1 MPRQC
6 YGIPY
11 MGSKWRL
18 ADWILS
24 YLPDAPID
32 APQDGERERERV
44 FVDLFAG
51 GCAMTHAAIKS
62 GRFDKVIANDL
73 SVAPQVFKKAVE
85 QGADD
90 WIEWV
95 SREEFKELDTNT
107 VDGLAKAVIFGFG
120 YKISSYQCSPDNEI
134 KQKKLFEH
142 SLLTGERPC
151 ERCRALEVGNA
162 FAHVSG
168 SVDVSSL
175 VISQTDYSDVDIPCG
190 SVVYADPPYK
200 GTEKYGR
207 AKNKIVFDY
216 DRFHRFLDE
225 SDFPI
230 FVSEFTCPS
239 CCTRIASVVRTQS
252 LGNSNN
258 CRRREGL
265 YIQSRFVDWYREARP
280 DVVLECDC

>member
-32 APQDGERERERV
+32 APQDGERERV

-62 GRFDKVIANDL
+62 CRFDKVIANDL

-90 WIEWV
+90 WIGWV

-107 VDGLAKAVIFGFG
+107 VDGFAKALMFGFG
-120 YKISSYQCSPDNEI
+120 YKINAYGYSHDNEI
-134 KQKKLFEH
+134 KNKKLYDRYI
-142 SLLTGERPC
+142 LTGERPR
-151 ERCRALEVGNA
+151 ERCLPIERKNSFDRVR
-162 FAHVSG
+162 G
-168 SVDVSSL
+168 SVDLSSL
-175 VISQTDYSDVDIPCG
+175 VISQNDYSAVDIPFG
-190 SVVYADPPYK
+190 SVVYADIPYK
-200 GTEKYGR
+200 GTAKYEFG
-207 AKNKIVFDY
+207 KNKIIFDY
-216 DRFHRFLDE
+216 NRFYRFLDE
-225 SDFPI
+225 ADFPI
-230 FVSEFTCPS
+230 FISEFSCPS
-239 CCTRIASVVRTQS
+239 GCTRIASVVRNQTF
-252 LGNSNN
+252 GNSNS
-258 CRRREGL
+258 CKRREGL
-265 YIQSRFVDWYREARP
+265 YIQSRFVDWYREVRP